1 MKPVWA
7 HSAECGECA
16 RPPGEPARTRGRPQ
30 RYTRLRFRE
39 CPRMTDLAVT
49 ERHLGVK
56 LALST
61 VISAQRRRGSAT
73 RIAACGGRGLSSV
86 MWWWMILPRGMSGGG
101 NISHA
106 MR

>member
-16 RPPGEPARTRGRPQ
+16 RPPGQPARTRRRSE

-49 ERHLGVK
+49 EGHLGVK
-56 LALST
+56 PASRSASRVGVAVQVAPYRT
-61 VISAQRRRGSAT
+61 VY
-73 RIAACGGRGLSSV
+73 
-86 MWWWMILPRGMSGGG
+86 
-101 NISHA
+101 
-106 MR
+106 